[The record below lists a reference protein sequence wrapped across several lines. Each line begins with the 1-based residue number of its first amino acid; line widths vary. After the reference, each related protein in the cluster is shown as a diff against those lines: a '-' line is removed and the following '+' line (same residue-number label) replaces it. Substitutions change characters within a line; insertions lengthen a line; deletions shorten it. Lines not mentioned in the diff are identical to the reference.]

1 MDLRLDGLNVAL
13 DGVRIVHDLT
23 LDVPSGSVVG
33 LLGPNGS
40 GKTTALRAVYR
51 ALSPES
57 GAILVDGADLWA
69 MHRRDAARTVAALTQ
84 QHHTYLDFTVAEIV
98 AMGRHPHHPRGGR
111 LSPDELALCRDAM
124 ARVDVAH
131 LADRGA
137 LTLSGGEMQRVLLAR
152 ALVQEPRILVLDEP
166 TNHLDLRHQLG
177 LLSLIAAADV
187 TVLVVLHDLNLAAAV
202 CDRIAVLQGGALAA
216 VGTPHE
222 VLTAELLREVFGV
235 DAEIVPHPHTG
246 RPQVL
251 LGLPTSSPMEGIP
264 K

>member
-1 MDLRLDGLNVAL
+1 MDLGLARLNVAL
-13 DGVRIVHDLT
+13 DGVRIVRDLT

-51 ALSPES
+51 ALAPES
-57 GAILVDGADLWA
+57 GAVLVDGADLWA
-69 MHRRDAARTVAALTQ
+69 MSRREAARTVAALTQ

-98 AMGRHPHHPRGGR
+98 AMGRHPHHQHGGR
-111 LSPDELALCRDAM
+111 LNPAELALCRDAM
-124 ARVDVAH
+124 ARVDVTH

-152 ALVQEPRILVLDEP
+152 ALVQQPKILVLDEP

-177 LLSLIAAADV
+177 LLALIAAADV

-202 CDRIAVLQGGALAA
+202 CDRIAFLQDGVLVT

-222 VLTAELLREVFGV
+222 VLTAKLLREVFGV
-235 DAEIVPHPHTG
+235 DGEIVPHPHTG

-251 LGLPTSSPMEGIP
+251 LSLPAPSPMEGTT